1 MRAIQKLGGVVAA
14 CALGFA
20 AGAAHAQWIRSPTSD
35 DLAAAYPSAA
45 KAAGVTGRADLSC
58 LVANDGSLEA
68 CRIALETPA
77 DRGFGAAA
85 LSLKPLFKM
94 DMASPTGAAA
104 KGKRLRLPVR
114 FGVRANAPPLRGAKF
129 KDAGSYAWLAPAGPY
144 WPDLALRMGR
154 GGFVQVDCVVGD
166 DQRLK
171 DCVVV
176 QAEGEDVGFADSVL
190 KMAQQGWMT
199 AGPLPPNVAI
209 PADGVWRFE
218 VAFDARAHPWA
229 KR

>member
-14 CALGFA
+14 CAFA
-20 AGAAHAQWIRSPTSD
+20 LASGEARAQWISSPTPQ
-35 DLAAAYPSAA
+35 DLAAAYPAAA

-58 LVANDGSLEA
+58 AVANDGSLEA
-68 CRIALETPA
+68 CKIALETPA

-114 FGVRANAPPLRGAKF
+114 FGVRTNAPPLRAAKF
-129 KDAGSYAWLAPAGPY
+129 KDPGSYAWAAPAGPY
-144 WPDLALRMGR
+144 WPDRALRMGR

-166 DQRLK
+166 DERLK
-171 DCVVV
+171 DCVVAN
-176 QAEGEDVGFADSVL
+176 AEGEDVGFVDSVL
-190 KMAQQGWMT
+190 KMAQQRWMT

-218 VAFDARAHPWA
+218 VAFDAKAHPWV

>member
-14 CALGFA
+14 CAFA
-20 AGAAHAQWIRSPTSD
+20 LASGEARAQWISSPTPQ
-35 DLAAAYPSAA
+35 DLAAAYPAAA

-58 LVANDGSLEA
+58 AVANDGSLEA
-68 CRIALETPA
+68 CKIALETPA

-114 FGVRANAPPLRGAKF
+114 FGVRTNAPPLRAAKF
-129 KDAGSYAWLAPAGPY
+129 KDPGSYAWAAPAGPY
-144 WPDLALRMGR
+144 WPDRALRMGR

-166 DQRLK
+166 DERLQ
-171 DCVVV
+171 DCVVAN
-176 QAEGEDVGFADSVL
+176 AEGEDVGFVDSVL
-190 KMAQQGWMT
+190 KMAQQRWMT

-218 VAFDARAHPWA
+218 VAFDAKAHPWV

>member
-1 MRAIQKLGGVVAA
+1 MGGVVAA
-14 CALGFA
+14 CAFA
-20 AGAAHAQWIRSPTSD
+20 LASGEARAQWISSPTPQ
-35 DLAAAYPSAA
+35 DLAAAYPAAA

-58 LVANDGSLEA
+58 AVANDGSLEA
-68 CRIALETPA
+68 CKIALETPA

-114 FGVRANAPPLRGAKF
+114 FGVRTNAPPLRAAKF
-129 KDAGSYAWLAPAGPY
+129 KDPGSYAWAAPAGPY
-144 WPDLALRMGR
+144 WPDRALRMGR

-166 DQRLK
+166 DERLQ
-171 DCVVV
+171 DCVVAN
-176 QAEGEDVGFADSVL
+176 AEGEDVGFVDSVL
-190 KMAQQGWMT
+190 KMAQQRWMT

-218 VAFDARAHPWA
+218 VAFDAKAHPWV